1 MMIQEINSIETYAYG
16 TSKDLVSEKED
27 IKCSNIIKAIQKMT
41 NFDNIIK
48 GNIKDYN
55 SNWPEISVHPY
66 RDLIIGGSE
75 SVKINSLVNLIN
87 QQPDIDKI
95 YLYAKDPYEAEYQVL
110 IVKRKS
116 TGLKQFKNFK
126 AFIEY

>member
-1 MMIQEINSIETYAYG
+1 MMIQEIDSIETYAYG
-16 TSKDLVSEKED
+16 TSEDIVSEKED
-27 IKCSNIIKAIQKMT
+27 IKCSNIIKNDTKAIQKMT

-48 GNIKDYN
+48 ENIKDNN

-75 SVKINSLVNLIN
+75 SVKINSLFNLIN

-95 YLYAKDPYEAEYQVL
+95 
-110 IVKRKS
+110 IR
-116 TGLKQFKNFK
+116 
-126 AFIEY
+126 

>member
-1 MMIQEINSIETYAYG
+1 MMIQEIDSIETYAYG
-16 TSKDLVSEKED
+16 TSEDLVSEKED
-27 IKCSNIIKAIQKMT
+27 IKCSNIIKNDTKAIQKMT

-48 GNIKDYN
+48 ENIKDNN

-75 SVKINSLVNLIN
+75 SVKTNSLFNLIN

-95 YLYAKDPYEAEYQVL
+95 
-110 IVKRKS
+110 IR
-116 TGLKQFKNFK
+116 
-126 AFIEY
+126 

>member
-1 MMIQEINSIETYAYG
+1 M
-16 TSKDLVSEKED
+16 KKED
-27 IKCSNIIKAIQKMT
+27 IKCSNIIKNDVKAIQRMT

-48 GNIKDYN
+48 ENIKDNN

-75 SVKINSLVNLIN
+75 SVKINSLFNLIN

-95 YLYAKDPYEAEYQVL
+95 
-110 IVKRKS
+110 IR
-116 TGLKQFKNFK
+116 
-126 AFIEY
+126 